1 MILKY
6 MRIFFHKIPLAM
18 FGEAFP
24 IVSIDSGKSRKLDI
38 CIALQKLYY
47 CPEGYYRTVNKLH
60 EASEKVRYDFTL
72 DEVRMWLEKQAV
84 HQIHMPPPR
93 YIPRVSFNSIQIPNE
108 CHVADVL
115 YLPHDKIGNKIY
127 KYCLCI
133 VDVASRFKV
142 AYPLTNINSTIVA
155 NALKQIYN
163 SRKCPLK
170 WPKLFL
176 TDQGPEFRKDCEK
189 LMREN
194 DVKIQKAKSK
204 RTMGIV
210 ERFNRTLAERLFRL
224 QDASD
229 LLLQL
234 SERDR
239 KWVKNL
245 PIILKDI
252 NNSKTSLTGIAP
264 VKAIKMKNV
273 IAKPSYPAYRPIGKD
288 EIPLPSNTE
297 VRHLLESGEL
307 EIGKRRATDLYWSPE
322 VFTIDSYLIQEGQ
335 PILYKL
341 YNGPKRSFVV
351 EELQIV
357 PPDTELPPQ
366 WILHD

>member
-1 MILKY
+1 M
-6 MRIFFHKIPLAM
+6 M
-18 FGEAFP
+18 FP

-38 CIALQKLYY
+38 GIALQKLYY

-60 EASEKVRYDFTL
+60 EASEKAGYDFTL

-194 DVKIQKAKSK
+194 DVKIQKAISK

-229 LLLQL
+229 LLLPL

-252 NNSKTSLTGIAP
+252 NNSKTRLIGMSPAEAIKKKY
-264 VKAIKMKNV
+264 VKAQASQSRDGPM
-273 IAKPSYPAYRPIGKD
+273 GFD
-288 EIPLPSNTE
+288 EERLTYNDS
-297 VRHLLESGEL
+297 VRYLLQPGELESGR
-307 EIGKRRATDLYWSPE
+307 KRAGDLVWSPQIYHIKESLIQKNQPVLYWLADE
-322 VFTIDSYLIQEGQ
+322 EG
-335 PILYKL
+335 
-341 YNGPKRSFVV
+341 NGPNRSFVR
-351 EELQIV
+351 EELLVI
-357 PPDTELPPQ
+357 PKDTENPPNFV
-366 WILHD
+366 LST